1 MLISVPDEYIFTEN
15 IQAVSNLNLLDS
27 VSALIFRDKESEAHD
42 IELGK

>member
-1 MLISVPDEYIFTEN
+1 MPDEYIFTEN

-27 VSALIFRDKESEAHD
+27 VGALSALSFRDKESEAHD